1 METEPELAR
10 GAPWSAMQL
19 RALVV
24 VGRVRRQSPPAEP
37 ECQAE
42 VVCQG
47 EVGSQGC
54 LAPRV

>member
-1 METEPELAR
+1 METEPGLAR
-10 GAPWSAMQL
+10 GAPWSAMLL
-19 RALVV
+19 RALV

-47 EVGSQGC
+47 GVGSQGF